1 MEEARTQAVVP
12 QSDSNQIP
20 NKMQEF
26 QIALDLAYGCMASDG
41 DVSDVELDCLK
52 SLCIQRGFSTDS
64 YQEALLKTQQRFKQD
79 LIGLY
84 DSLVPELVAM
94 SANLDQQLEVL
105 GILIELVV
113 SDGVVEQGELSFI
126 RYVLA
131 MGKWNADALRE
142 ARPEWSKYIQEGFE
156 TNLELRRN
164 VLAKMAEGVES

>member
-1 MEEARTQAVVP
+1 
-12 QSDSNQIP
+12 
-20 NKMQEF
+20 MQEF

-41 DVSDVELDCLK
+41 DVSTVELDCLK
-52 SLCIQRGFSTDS
+52 SLCIQRGFSSES
-64 YQEALLKTQQRFKQD
+64 YQTALQKTQQRFKQD

-84 DSLVPELVAM
+84 DSLVPDLVAM

-105 GILIELVV
+105 EILIELVV

-131 MGKWNADALRE
+131 MGKWDADALRE
-142 ARPEWSKYIQEGFE
+142 AKPEWGKYIQEGFE

-164 VLAKMAEGVES
+164 VLAKMAQGIET